1 MMNHSIN
8 GTVTNKTTPISQAS
22 TPNVNLN
29 ISQLTQNHENGHISG
44 TFPLTSQTSTIIAAQ
59 KNLIGDRRSWEPGR
73 IGVENLAGA
82 LSPLCITDANH
93 EIVRPK
99 PRR

>member
-1 MMNHSIN
+1 MSSSTPSASIQSTPAPVVNKQQTVTPQHNVVQGGSANHS
-8 GTVTNKTTPISQAS
+8 
-22 TPNVNLN
+22 L
-29 ISQLTQNHENGHISG
+29 
-44 TFPLTSQTSTIIAAQ
+44 PLAAQ
-59 KNLIGDRRSWEPGR
+59 GRNSWEPGR
-73 IGVENLAGA
+73 IGVEHLAGA

>member
-1 MMNHSIN
+1 MSHAA
-8 GTVTNKTTPISQAS
+8 VTGN
-22 TPNVNLN
+22 NV
-29 ISQLTQNHENGHISG
+29 
-44 TFPLTSQTSTIIAAQ
+44 
-59 KNLIGDRRSWEPGR
+59 RR
-73 IGVENLAGA
+73 IGVEHLAGA